1 MKTLKNVLLVNAVS
15 SGVTGIG
22 LLAFSPTVAILFGV
36 PSPFPVTSVGIFLI
50 VFAVFV
56 FIEGRRSAPQV
67 SRVKVIVALDTIW
80 VVASLF
86 IVALQL
92 FELTLIGYFAMG
104 AVALWVATMAYLQ
117 NNGIRQITVT
127 KL

>member
-1 MKTLKNVLLVNAVS
+1 MKTLKKVLLVNAVS

-22 LLAFSPTVAILFGV
+22 LLVFSPVVAILFGV
-36 PSPFPVTSVGIFLI
+36 PSPFPVTSVGIFLV

-56 FIEGRRSAPQV
+56 FIEGRRTAPQV

-80 VVASLF
+80 VAMSLL

-92 FELTLIGYFAMG
+92 FELTFTGYLAIG

-117 NNGIRQITVT
+117 NNGIKQISGA

>member
-22 LLAFSPTVAILFGV
+22 LLGFSPTVAVLFGV
-36 PSPFPVTSVGIFLI
+36 PSPLPVSFVGIFLI

-56 FIEGRRSAPQV
+56 FIEGRRSVPQV
-67 SRVKVIVALDTIW
+67 SRVKIIVALDTLW
-80 VVASLF
+80 VVASLL

-92 FELTLIGYFAMG
+92 FGLTTIGYLAIG
-104 AVALWVATMAYLQ
+104 AVALWVAAMAYLQ
-117 NNGIRQITVT
+117 NNGIKQMSAA

>member
-22 LLAFSPTVAILFGV
+22 LLAFSPTMAILFGV

-92 FELTLIGYFAMG
+92 FELTLIGYFAMS
-104 AVALWVATMAYLQ
+104 AVA
-117 NNGIRQITVT
+117 
-127 KL
+127 